1 MSGAAIMSPAP
12 SQQSLI
18 EQAAAG
24 DRVALEQLLLH
35 YHDRLARHVARHFPD
50 ELKGV
55 LDTEDILHQTYVRVF
70 RAIGTFEARSE
81 HAFYAWLKTIATN
94 QLRDAGRRRR
104 RERPAGGRRC
114 GPAGGDPQSW
124 VVDMADRAAADTKT
138 PSRNV
143 ARREAVAAMQVAL
156 ASLSEGHRQAIRLRY
171 LEGRS
176 LEETAAIL
184 GCTPDAVRGLCHR
197 AKKKLREALGR
208 ASLYLSR

>member
-1 MSGAAIMSPAP
+1 MTPSPSKP
-12 SQQSLI
+12 SLI

-24 DRVALEQLLLH
+24 DRSALEQLLLH
-35 YHDRLARHVARHFPD
+35 YHDALARHVARRFPD

-55 LDTEDILHQTYVRVF
+55 LDAEDILHQTYVRVF
-70 RAIGTFEARSE
+70 RAIGSFEARSE
-81 HAFYAWLKTIATN
+81 HAFHAWLKTIASN
-94 QLRDAGRRRR
+94 QLRDAVRRRR
-104 RERPAGGRRC
+104 RERPAVRPSSHGAR
-114 GPAGGDPQSW
+114 GDQQSW
-124 VVDMADRAAADTKT
+124 VVNMADWAAADTKT
-138 PSRNV
+138 PSRSV

-156 ASLSEGHRQAIRLRY
+156 ASLSDGHRQVIRLRY

-176 LEETAAIL
+176 LEETAEVL